1 MQTDL
6 ACNYKPIPGMIK
18 HNGDETEVEDKGKIM
33 KMPGL
38 WRILKDCKVV
48 DGGDRVDNYLSVYN
62 RIHALGKLRIA
73 QKSQDDPAFDV
84 YKCDPHDHKMEVVFA
99 DA

>member
-48 DGGDRVDNYLSVYN
+48 EGGDRAGPKGRKKVRL
-62 RIHALGKLRIA
+62 APTA
-73 QKSQDDPAFDV
+73 QTEAKAMRERKQR
-84 YKCDPHDHKMEVVFA
+84 KCK
-99 DA
+99 